1 MELSSLFPAC
11 GQSDTFV
18 SWQREEDMGPSVL
31 EGKRDWELGGDYL
44 PETGTCL
51 KTKSTEDHQKPF
63 TWTWKTIFEP
73 HTKIINFFF
82 LLLHFIY
89 CTGNRTLGPY
99 TFQTS
104 TPLLSNIPS
113 PLLFW
118 DTVLLPSFLWG
129 PLIGLNR
136 QSWIMQPQPPKSLGL
151 QACITTP
158 GWMCFE

>member
-1 MELSSLFPAC
+1 MN
-11 GQSDTFV
+11 
-18 SWQREEDMGPSVL
+18 L
-31 EGKRDWELGGDYL
+31 ENYFWA
-44 PETGTCL
+44 P
-51 KTKSTEDHQKPF
+51 HQNY
-63 TWTWKTIFEP
+63 
-73 HTKIINFFF
+73 KIFF

-136 QSWIMQPQPPKSLGL
+136 QSWIMQPQPPPSRWDYRPVSPRLVECALNQCPCFKLDCWSGVLVTAFLAVKQVYLCPRAHIWTIRMQEWLLCAL
-151 QACITTP
+151 QGKQAIQ
-158 GWMCFE
+158 GSRFKLSKA